1 MGNIISLCKENSFD
15 TENDYFYRK
24 NKKMHQT
31 FDIAK
36 ASRKVLSQFLEN
48 YTLEQLN
55 KIAPGF
61 NNNLIWNI
69 AHIVVTQQR
78 LVYKFSGMPMIISDE
93 LFEKYKG
100 GTKPLQDVTKAEV
113 EEIKSLLFETINQTE
128 VDFNSRSFKDYQEY
142 TTSIGLT
149 IKNIEDALSFN
160 NYHEA
165 LHMGVIMSIRK
176 FV

>member
-1 MGNIISLCKENSFD
+1 
-15 TENDYFYRK
+15 
-24 NKKMHQT
+24 MHQT

-55 KIAPGF
+55 KMAPGF

-78 LVYKFSGMPMIISDE
+78 LVYKFSGVPMIISDE

-100 GTKPLQDVTKAEV
+100 GTKPSHDVRQAEV
-113 EEIKSLLFETINQTE
+113 DEIRSLLFETIDQTE
-128 VDFNSRSFKDYQEY
+128 ADFNNKFFKNYQEY
-142 TTSIGLT
+142 TASIDVT
-149 IKNIEDALSFN
+149 IKNIEGALSFN

>member
-1 MGNIISLCKENSFD
+1 LCKENSFE
-15 TENDYFYRK
+15 TENDYFYQK
-24 NKKMHQT
+24 NKKMNQT

-36 ASRKVLSQFLEN
+36 ASRKVLSQFLKN

-55 KIAPGF
+55 KMAPGF

-78 LVYKFSGMPMIISDE
+78 LVYKFSGVPMIISDE

-100 GTKPLQDVTKAEV
+100 GTKPVQDVTQGEV
-113 EEIKSLLFETINQTE
+113 DEIRSLLFETINQTE
-128 VDFNSRSFKDYQEY
+128 ADFNNKFFKNYQEY
-142 TTSIGLT
+142 TASIGLT

-165 LHMGVIMSIRK
+165 LHTGVIMSIRK
-176 FV
+176 FI

>member
-1 MGNIISLCKENSFD
+1 
-15 TENDYFYRK
+15 
-24 NKKMHQT
+24 MHQT

-55 KIAPGF
+55 KMAPGF

-78 LVYKFSGMPMIISDE
+78 LVYKFSGVPMIISDE
-93 LFEKYKG
+93 LFDKYKG
-100 GTKPLQDVTKAEV
+100 GTKPVQDVTQTEV
-113 EEIKSLLFETINQTE
+113 GEIRSLLFETINQTE
-128 VDFNSRSFKDYQEY
+128 ADFNNEIFKNYQEY

-165 LHMGVIMSIRK
+165 LHTGVIMSIRK
-176 FV
+176 FI

>member
-1 MGNIISLCKENSFD
+1 
-15 TENDYFYRK
+15 
-24 NKKMHQT
+24 MHQT

-55 KIAPGF
+55 KMAPGF

-78 LVYKFSGMPMIISDE
+78 LVYKFSGVPMIISDE

-100 GTKPLQDVTKAEV
+100 GTKPSQDVTQAEV
-113 EEIKSLLFETINQTE
+113 DEIRSLLFETINQTE
-128 VDFNSRSFKDYQEY
+128 TDFNNKLFKTYQEY
-142 TTSIGLT
+142 SASIGVT
-149 IKNIEDALSFN
+149 IKNIEGALSFN

-176 FV
+176 FL

>member
-1 MGNIISLCKENSFD
+1 
-15 TENDYFYRK
+15 
-24 NKKMHQT
+24 MHQT

-55 KIAPGF
+55 KMAPGF

-78 LVYKFSGMPMIISDE
+78 LVYEFSGVPMIISDE

-100 GTKPLQDVTKAEV
+100 GTKPSHYVTQAEV
-113 EEIKSLLFETINQTE
+113 DEIRSLLFETINQTE
-128 VDFNSRSFKDYQEY
+128 ADFNNKFFKNYQEY
-142 TTSIGLT
+142 TASIGVN
-149 IKNIEDALSFN
+149 IKNIEGALSFN

>member
-1 MGNIISLCKENSFD
+1 LCKENSFE
-15 TENDYFYRK
+15 TENDYFYQK
-24 NKKMHQT
+24 NKKMNQT
-31 FDIAK
+31 FAVAQ

-55 KIAPGF
+55 KMAPGF

-78 LVYKFSGMPMIISDE
+78 LVYKFSGVPMFISDE

-100 GTKPLQDVTKAEV
+100 GTKPVQYVTQAEV
-113 EEIKSLLFETINQTE
+113 DEIRSLLFETINQTE
-128 VDFNSRSFKDYQEY
+128 ADFENNFFKNYQEY
-142 TTSIGLT
+142 TASIGLT
-149 IKNIEDALSFN
+149 VKNIEDALSFN

-165 LHMGVIMSIRK
+165 LHTGVIMSIRK
-176 FV
+176 FI

>member
-1 MGNIISLCKENSFD
+1 
-15 TENDYFYRK
+15 
-24 NKKMHQT
+24 MHQT

-55 KIAPGF
+55 KMALGF

-69 AHIVVTQQR
+69 AHIVVTQQK
-78 LVYKFSGMPMIISDE
+78 LVYKFSGVPMIISDE
-93 LFEKYKG
+93 LFDKYKG
-100 GTKPLQDVTKAEV
+100 GTKPVQDVTQAEV
-113 EEIKSLLFETINQTE
+113 REIRSLLFETIHQTE
-128 VDFNSRSFKDYQEY
+128 VDFNNEIFKNYQEY

-149 IKNIEDALSFN
+149 IKSIEDALSFN

-165 LHMGVIMSIRK
+165 LHTGVIMSIRK
-176 FV
+176 FI

>member
-1 MGNIISLCKENSFD
+1 LCKENSFE
-15 TENDYFYRK
+15 TENDYFYQK
-24 NKKMHQT
+24 NKKMNQT

-36 ASRKVLSQFLEN
+36 ASRKVLSQFLKN

-55 KIAPGF
+55 KMAPGF

-78 LVYKFSGMPMIISDE
+78 LVYKFSGVPMIISDE

-100 GTKPLQDVTKAEV
+100 GTKPVQDVTQAEV
-113 EEIKSLLFETINQTE
+113 DEIRSLLFETINQTE
-128 VDFNSRSFKDYQEY
+128 ADFNNKFFKNYQEY
-142 TTSIGLT
+142 TASIGLT

-176 FV
+176 FI

>member
-1 MGNIISLCKENSFD
+1 
-15 TENDYFYRK
+15 
-24 NKKMHQT
+24 MHQT

-55 KIAPGF
+55 KMAPGF

-78 LVYKFSGMPMIISDE
+78 LVYKFSGVPMIISDE

-100 GTKPLQDVTKAEV
+100 GTKPSHDVRQAEV
-113 EEIKSLLFETINQTE
+113 DEIRSLLFETIDQTE
-128 VDFNSRSFKDYQEY
+128 ADFNNKFFKNYQEY
-142 TTSIGLT
+142 TASIGVT
-149 IKNIEDALSFN
+149 IKNIEGALSFN

>member
-1 MGNIISLCKENSFD
+1 
-15 TENDYFYRK
+15 
-24 NKKMHQT
+24 MHQT

-55 KIAPGF
+55 KMAPGF

-78 LVYKFSGMPMIISDE
+78 LVYKFSGVPMIISDE

-100 GTKPLQDVTKAEV
+100 GTKPSHDVRQAEV
-113 EEIKSLLFETINQTE
+113 DEIRSLLFETIDQTE
-128 VDFNSRSFKDYQEY
+128 ADFNNKFFK
-142 TTSIGLT
+142 
-149 IKNIEDALSFN
+149 N
-160 NYHEA
+160 
-165 LHMGVIMSIRK
+165 
-176 FV
+176 

>member
-1 MGNIISLCKENSFD
+1 
-15 TENDYFYRK
+15 
-24 NKKMHQT
+24 MHQT

-78 LVYKFSGMPMIISDE
+78 LVYKFSGVPMIISDE

-100 GTKPLQDVTKAEV
+100 GTKPSQDVTQAEV
-113 EEIKSLLFETINQTE
+113 DEIRSLLFETITQTE
-128 VDFNSRSFKDYQEY
+128 ADFNNKLFKTYQEY
-142 TTSIGLT
+142 SASIGVT
-149 IKNIEDALSFN
+149 IKNIEGALSFN

-176 FV
+176 FL

>member
-1 MGNIISLCKENSFD
+1 MCKENSFD
-15 TENDYFYRK
+15 TENDYFYQK
-24 NKKMHQT
+24 NKKMNQT

-55 KIAPGF
+55 KMAPGF

-78 LVYKFSGMPMIISDE
+78 LVYKFSGVPMIISDE
-93 LFEKYKG
+93 LFDKYKG
-100 GTKPLQDVTKAEV
+100 GTKPSQDVTQAEV
-113 EEIKSLLFETINQTE
+113 DEIRSLLFETIDQTE
-128 VDFNSRSFKDYQEY
+128 ADFNNKFFKNYQEY
-142 TTSIGLT
+142 TASIGVT
-149 IKNIEDALSFN
+149 IKNIEGALSFN

>member
-1 MGNIISLCKENSFD
+1 
-15 TENDYFYRK
+15 
-24 NKKMHQT
+24 MHQT
-31 FDIAK
+31 FEIAK

-55 KIAPGF
+55 KMAPGF

-78 LVYKFSGMPMIISDE
+78 LIYKFSGVPMIISDD

-100 GTKPLQDVTKAEV
+100 GTKPSQDVTQAEV
-113 EEIKSLLFETINQTE
+113 DEIQSLLFETIDQTE
-128 VDFNSRSFKDYQEY
+128 ADFNNKFFKNYQEY
-142 TTSIGLT
+142 TASIGVT
-149 IKNIEDALSFN
+149 IKNIQDALSFN

-176 FV
+176 FI

>member
-1 MGNIISLCKENSFD
+1 
-15 TENDYFYRK
+15 
-24 NKKMHQT
+24 MHQT

-55 KIAPGF
+55 KMAPGF

-78 LVYKFSGMPMIISDE
+78 LVYKFSGVPMIISDE

-100 GTKPLQDVTKAEV
+100 GTKPSHDVRQAEV
-113 EEIKSLLFETINQTE
+113 DEIRSLLFETIDQTE
-128 VDFNSRSFKDYQEY
+128 ADFNNKFFKNYQEY
-142 TTSIGLT
+142 TASIGVN
-149 IKNIEDALSFN
+149 IKNIEGALSFN

>member
-1 MGNIISLCKENSFD
+1 
-15 TENDYFYRK
+15 
-24 NKKMHQT
+24 MHQT
-31 FDIAK
+31 FEIAK

-55 KIAPGF
+55 KMAPGF
-61 NNNLIWNI
+61 NNSLIWNI

-78 LVYKFSGMPMIISDE
+78 LIYKFSGVPMIISDD

-100 GTKPLQDVTKAEV
+100 GTKPSQDVTQAEV
-113 EEIKSLLFETINQTE
+113 DEIRSLLFETITQTE
-128 VDFNSRSFKDYQEY
+128 ADFNNKFFKNYQEY
-142 TTSIGLT
+142 NASIGVT
-149 IKNIEDALSFN
+149 IKNIEGALSFN

>member
-1 MGNIISLCKENSFD
+1 
-15 TENDYFYRK
+15 
-24 NKKMHQT
+24 MHQT

-100 GTKPLQDVTKAEV
+100 GTKPLQDVAKAEV
-113 EEIKSLLFETINQTE
+113 EEIRSLLFETINQTE
-128 VDFNSRSFKDYQEY
+128 ADFNNKFFKDYQEY

-165 LHMGVIMSIRK
+165 LHMGIIMSIRK